1 MTEPNAAGAAVSA
14 PEDVYTDKKRALF
27 DKLYAFL
34 NPKQREAV
42 YAVNGPL
49 LVLAGAGSG
58 KTTVLVNRIAHLI
71 HFGNA
76 YEDASVPAGAE
87 KYLPV
92 MDSLLES
99 GTKDEIS
106 EFLRAA
112 AVSPARPWNILCI
125 TFTNKAA
132 GEFKQRLETMLGP
145 AAKDIW
151 AGTFHSVCV
160 RILRQSIH
168 HIGYDNAFTIY
179 DTDDAKRLVTQLM
192 KEANIDTETLPVKSV
207 LAAISRAKENHV
219 LPARYLA
226 ELGAHDVREKHI
238 GEIYDAY
245 QKKLKQLSALD
256 FDDLILYTSVL
267 FDTCPEVL
275 EKYRRQFDYILVDEY
290 QDTNPSQ
297 SALVE
302 KLAGSK
308 RNVCVVGD
316 DDQSIYSFRGAT
328 IRNILE
334 FDHVFPDARIV
345 KLEQNYRST
354 QNILSAAN
362 AVIENNEGR
371 KGKNLWTES
380 EDGEKILVKEVYS
393 QNEEAMFIADR
404 IMERVAQGEKL
415 SSFAVL
421 YRTNAQSG
429 ALESAF
435 TKARIPYRVFGGIRF
450 YERKEVKDIVAYLSL
465 IANHADDMRLMRIIN
480 VPKRAIGTSTV
491 EHVARIAAEEGA
503 PMLEIARNA
512 SDYPAL
518 QRVSF
523 KLEQFYALI
532 ADLAEFAAEHSLS
545 ALVEEV
551 VARTGYL
558 AMLRDSPEDRDKEEI
573 VQEFVSSAKL
583 FEETSESPGLSAF
596 LEDIALVSD
605 TDNYDADAEAVSM
618 MTVHSAKGLEFPVVY
633 VVGMEEGIFP
643 GSSAQYDQEELEEE
657 RRLCYVAMTRAK
669 EKLYMTCASQRML
682 FGRTSVS
689 EPSRFLEEVPSEN
702 ADWVGRQAQGASG
715 FGDTSFDEGSSYS
728 TRGYGSYGQGAAR
741 YDSVMQRRPK
751 SQASQ
756 KLAAQKP
763 AAFAPLLQLSSGDQI
778 HHKTFGDGLVISVT
792 PMGGDALLEVAFDT
806 VGTKKLMLKTAGVHI
821 TKL

>member
-76 YEDASVPAGAE
+76 YEDAFVPAGAE
-87 KYLPV
+87 KYVPA
-92 MDSLLES
+92 MDALLES
-99 GTKDEIS
+99 GTKEELT
-106 EFLRAA
+106 EFLRAT

-151 AGTFHSVCV
+151 AGTFHSICV
-160 RILRQSIH
+160 RILRQNIH

-179 DTDDAKRLVTQLM
+179 DTDDAKRLVTQIM
-192 KEANIDTETLPVKSV
+192 KELNIDTDTLPVKSV
-207 LAAISRAKENHV
+207 LAAISRAKENHI

-245 QKKLKQLSALD
+245 QKKLKKLSALD

-328 IRNILE
+328 VRNILE
-334 FDHVFPDARIV
+334 FDEVFPDARVI

-362 AVIENNEGR
+362 AVIQNNEGR

-380 EDGEKILVKEVYS
+380 EDGEKLLVKEVYS
-393 QNEEAMFIADR
+393 QTEEAMFIADS
-404 IMERVAQGEKL
+404 ILERVAQGEKL

-435 TKARIPYRVFGGIRF
+435 TKARIPYRVFGGLRF
-450 YERKEVKDIVAYLSL
+450 YERKEIKDIVAYLSL
-465 IANHADDMRLMRIIN
+465 IANPADDMRLTRIIN
-480 VPKRAIGTSTV
+480 VPKRAIGTATV
-491 EHVARIAAEEGA
+491 ENVARIAAAEGA
-503 PMLEIARNA
+503 PMLEIVRNA

-518 QRVSF
+518 LKASL
-523 KLEQFYALI
+523 KLERFYALI
-532 ADLAEFAAEHSLS
+532 ADLADFAAEHSLS

-551 VARTGYL
+551 LARTGYL
-558 AMLRDSPEDRDKEEI
+558 DMLRSSPEDRDKEEI
-573 VQEFVSSAKL
+573 VQEFVSTAKL
-583 FEETSESPGLSAF
+583 FEETDDSAGLSAF

-605 TDNYDADAEAVSM
+605 TDTYDENAEAVSL
-618 MTVHSAKGLEFPVVY
+618 MTVHSAKGLEFPY
-633 VVGMEEGIFP
+633 VFLPGFEDGLFP
-643 GSSAQYDQEELEEE
+643 SSRALDNRESEEEE
-657 RRLCYVAMTRAK
+657 RRLAYVAITRAK
-669 EKLYMTCASQRML
+669 KALTILYTKSRVIY
-682 FGRTSVS
+682 GRT
-689 EPSRFLEEVPSEN
+689 EFCTPSRFL
-702 ADWVGRQAQGASG
+702 
-715 FGDTSFDEGSSYS
+715 DEIPDDLLEKE
-728 TRGYGSYGQGAAR
+728 TAR
-741 YDSVMQRRPK
+741 PRPVVTNRRPAPDTARR
-751 SQASQ
+751 SSTFGSAPERSTLSIAVGSRVLHPVFGEGVVVASQ
-756 KLAAQKP
+756 
-763 AAFAPLLQLSSGDQI
+763 D
-778 HHKTFGDGLVISVT
+778 
-792 PMGGDALLEVAFDT
+792 MGNDTLLEVEFFS
-806 VGTKKLMLKTAGVHI
+806 GQTKKLMQNYAKLKL
-821 TKL
+821 K